1 MSLRIAPLLLLAAL
15 PALPSIPGLP
25 SLKPALP
32 AWAERWLY
40 NPRERT
46 ERAMETPADGRPRTP
61 KQAAEAADA
70 ADTAHRLDPA
80 DPRTGFN
87 AGTANLEAGRSR
99 KAAKLLEPTARILDQ
114 RNPELAPAAWYNL
127 GNAQLAAGDAAA
139 AVEAFRQSL
148 LRNPDDADAKFNL
161 ELALREREQER
172 LRLKGKKDGSRGD
185 RPGEREQSGKSGE
198 GDPSG
203 RKDGDPQDP
212 GQGDQGSQQQ
222 DQGRQGPQNQPSPQ
236 GGGRLPQFRNQPEM
250 NAQQA
255 AALLASV
262 ESLERKQR
270 QEQAARRA
278 KQQASKGKDW

>member
-1 MSLRIAPLLLLAAL
+1 MNVRIGPLLLLAAL

-46 ERAMETPADGRPRTP
+46 ERAMETSGDAKQKATSAD
-61 KQAAEAADA
+61 AADA

-99 KAAKLLEPTARILDQ
+99 KAAKLLEPAARMLDQ
-114 RNPELAPAAWYNL
+114 RNPDLAPAAWYNL

-148 LRNPDDADAKFNL
+148 LRNPNDADAKFNL

-185 RPGEREQSGKSGE
+185 RPGEREQSDKSGE
-198 GDPSG
+198 GAPSD
-203 RKDGDPQDP
+203 RQDKNPQDP
-212 GQGDQGSQQQ
+212 GQGDKGGQQQ

-236 GGGRLPQFRNQPEM
+236 GDGRLPQFRNQPEM
-250 NAQQA
+250 NAQEA
-255 AALLASV
+255 ASLLASV
-262 ESLERKQR
+262 ENLERRQR
-270 QEQAARRA
+270 RDQAARRA